1 METPS
6 LQGFLRHLRRAEA
19 EVKRDLETES
29 PLVRVMTVHGVKGL
43 EAPVV
48 VLADTTMLPHPT
60 KEPRVVQLRTEE
72 NDEPVLLWTASKE
85 ESSSVSRNTK
95 EQARGARLE
104 EYRRLL
110 YVALTRAADVIVVC
124 GALNKDKDSA
134 EDGSWYD
141 LVEKS
146 ILADGPNITE
156 HAVPYTSDRV
166 LRWCATELP
175 QMPAAAPK
183 TKERVQIMPWLNE
196 AVQPL
201 RRGKVKLRPS
211 FSRSPVGPIAPA
223 ARNAFGGKRRG
234 ILLHR
239 LLQSLPEVAM
249 EERNAAALRYLAQT
263 AGDLALSAR
272 EALAEEACRVIAHP
286 DCAVLFG
293 KASRAEPEL
302 IARLDADQGTI
313 EIAARADR
321 LAVLDGAITIGDFKS
336 DARIPDTLADVPA
349 AYIEQLAA
357 YRAALLE
364 AFLGRPV
371 RALLVYTAGP
381 RVLEIPAESLDS
393 AWSQVKM
400 QMSPAINESQ
410 S

>member
-1 METPS
+1 
-6 LQGFLRHLRRAEA
+6 
-19 EVKRDLETES
+19 
-29 PLVRVMTVHGVKGL
+29 
-43 EAPVV
+43 
-48 VLADTTMLPHPT
+48 
-60 KEPRVVQLRTEE
+60 
-72 NDEPVLLWTASKE
+72 
-85 ESSSVSRNTK
+85 
-95 EQARGARLE
+95 
-104 EYRRLL
+104 
-110 YVALTRAADVIVVC
+110 
-124 GALNKDKDSA
+124 
-134 EDGSWYD
+134 
-141 LVEKS
+141 
-146 ILADGPNITE
+146 
-156 HAVPYTSDRV
+156 
-166 LRWCATELP
+166 
-175 QMPAAAPK
+175 
-183 TKERVQIMPWLNE
+183 MPWLNE

-321 LAVLDGAITIGDFKS
+321 LAVLDGAVTIGDFKS

-364 AFLGRPV
+364 AFPGRPV